1 MNRLGTSQVKKGI
14 RMLGTAVWLM
24 TAPVLTLA
32 QTVSTT
38 ASDQS
43 PTIQPG
49 TDGHFYYGPGMMDG
63 WSVGHYGHGMMVE
76 LLCGLLWLLAII
88 GIVGGIAFL
97 MHRACACKHRRG
109 CGSSVNDNGNPSL
122 KLLDE
127 RYARSEIGRDEY
139 LEKRND
145 LEKK

>member
-1 MNRLGTSQVKKGI
+1 MNRLGISQVKMGI
-14 RMLGTAVWLM
+14 RRAGIAVWLM
-24 TAPVLTLA
+24 AAPVFTLA
-32 QTVSTT
+32 QTVTT
-38 ASDQS
+38 ASDPA

-49 TDGHFYYGPGMMDG
+49 ADGHFYYGPGMMDG
-63 WSVGHYGHGMMVE
+63 WGVGHYGHGMMAG
-76 LLCGLLWLLAII
+76 LFCGLLWLLAIV

-109 CGSSVNDNGNPSL
+109 CGTGVNDNGNPSL

-139 LEKRND
+139 LEKRSD